1 MKVATQILSLWTLLC
16 PSALAFTVSPPSIQL
31 RSVFVSDSTLFAE
44 SVKEVTDDADS
55 RMTKSVDS
63 VKTNLATIR
72 TGRASASI
80 LDRIKV
86 DYYGVATP
94 LNQMATVSVP
104 SAQQL
109 SVDPYDKSTMNEIE
123 KAISESGLGLSPNN
137 DGAVIRINIP
147 ELTEDRRKDMMKQCK
162 SIGEEGKVAIRNV
175 RRDGVEVIKK
185 LEKATTIGKDEMQDG
200 LDLMQ
205 KMTDKKV
212 KEIDDIVAKK
222 EKEVSKV

>member
-1 MKVATQILSLWTLLC
+1 MKSVYIFSLFTLLW
-16 PSALAFTVSPPSIQL
+16 PTALTF
-31 RSVFVSDSTLFAE
+31 SVAPISVRNHRAFVSDTCLWAE
-44 SVKEVTDDADS
+44 TVKEVTDDADT
-55 RMTKSVDS
+55 RMSKSVES

-94 LNQMATVSVP
+94 LNQMATISVP

-109 SVDPYDKSTMNEIE
+109 AVDPYDKSTLNDIQ
-123 KAISESGLGLSPNN
+123 KAIAESDLGVSPNN
-137 DGAVIRINIP
+137 DGTIIRINIP
-147 ELTEDRRKDMMKQCK
+147 ELTEERRKDMMKQCK
-162 SIGEEGKVAIRNV
+162 SIGEEGKVAVRNI
-175 RRDGVEVIKK
+175 RRDGVDLIKK
-185 LEKATTIGKDEMQDG
+185 LEKAATIGKDEMQDG

-205 KMTDKKV
+205 KMTDKRV

-222 EKEVSKV
+222 EKELSKV